1 MMERDS
7 KIKVETLSTTKKRKT
22 QDNRKTLKSKKKFF
36 STQKNTIFKYFLKN
50 KESQRDLSEENNEP
64 TNSSV
69 KETTPLLDK
78 SSPGPSNKIETSN
91 FLFLKFPP
99 HLST

>member
-1 MMERDS
+1 MERDS

-78 SSPGPSNKIETSN
+78 SSPGLSNKIETSN

>member
-36 STQKNTIFKYFLKN
+36 STQKNTIFKYFLKS

-69 KETTPLLDK
+69 KETTPL
-78 SSPGPSNKIETSN
+78 
-91 FLFLKFPP
+91 
-99 HLST
+99 